1 MTLSMAEY
9 TTFLVERKN
18 GAVWITL
25 NRPDMRNA
33 MSPEMGDEFSRCIAE
48 LRDDRE
54 ARVVVVTGAGK
65 SFSSGGDLRSTS
77 MDLQAPVPERREGFL
92 RFYPK
97 FLCITQLE
105 IPTVAMING
114 HAVGAGMML
123 ALACD
128 LRVMSTEAK
137 ISTGFLRI
145 GLSPGMGGTYFMPR
159 LVGLSKALELIWT
172 SEMIEAQEAHR
183 VGLVN
188 KIAPP
193 DKLREVTEAFVGK
206 LAKGPA
212 IPMKLVKRAVY
223 RQAETDLRAALEYEA
238 LCQTIVTQTEDLV
251 EGVSAFIQ
259 KREPEF
265 KGR

>member
-1 MTLSMAEY
+1 MAEY
-9 TTFLVERKN
+9 TTLKVERRD
-18 GAVWITL
+18 GVVWVTL

-33 MSPEMGDEFSRCIAE
+33 MSNEMGDEFSR
-48 LRDDRE
+48 
-54 ARVVVVTGAGK
+54 VVTEVKNDRDVRVFVIGGEGK

-77 MDLQAPVPERREGFL
+77 ADFQLPPPERREGFL
-92 RFYPK
+92 KFYPK
-97 FLCITQLE
+97 FLCVTEIE

-128 LRVMSTEAK
+128 IRIMSRAAK
-137 ISTGFLRI
+137 LSTGFLRI
-145 GLSPGMGGTYFMPR
+145 GLSPGMGGTYLIPR

-172 SEMIEAQEAHR
+172 SEMIEADEALR

-188 KIAPP
+188 KVAEPAE
-193 DKLREVTEAFVGK
+193 LRAVTEAFVGK

-212 IPMKLVKRAVY
+212 VPMRLVKRAVY
-223 RQAETDLRAALEYEA
+223 RQVESDLRAALEYEA
-238 LCQTIVTQTEDLV
+238 LCQTLVTQTEDLV

-265 KGR
+265 KGK

>member
-1 MTLSMAEY
+1 MGEY
-9 TTFLVERKN
+9 KSLILDRKD
-18 GAVWITL
+18 GIVRVTL
-25 NRPDMRNA
+25 NRPNIRNA
-33 MSPEMGDEFSRCIAE
+33 MSAEMGDEFTDVVQR
-48 LRDDRE
+48 LKDDRD
-54 ARVVVVTGAGK
+54 ARILVVTGAGK
-65 SFSSGGDLRSTS
+65 SFSSGGDLRGTS
-77 MDLQAPVPERREGFL
+77 MDLQIPVPERREGFL

-105 IPTVAMING
+105 IPTLAVING

-137 ISTGFLRI
+137 LGTGFLRI
-145 GLSPGMGGTYFMPR
+145 GLSPGMGGTYFLPR
-159 LVGLSKALELIWT
+159 LVGFAKALELIWT
-172 SEMIEAQEAHR
+172 SEMIPADEAFR
-183 VGLVN
+183 IGLVN

-193 DKLREVTEAFVGK
+193 DQLEAVAESLVSR

-223 RQAETDLRAALEYEA
+223 RQSETDLRSALEYEA
-238 LCQTIVTQTEDLV
+238 LCQVIVTQTEDLV

-265 KGR
+265 KGK